1 MIDQNNLLTLLSR
14 LGVRY
19 EESCPLSRLT
29 SFRIGGPARIAV
41 FPESPERAVRAM
53 DALKESGVPF
63 TVIGNGTNLLAPDG
77 GYDGAV
83 VVMTGVAGFSASDPD
98 NAGGRTLTVGAG
110 MPVTLLASR
119 AAKLSLTGLEFAYGI
134 PGTVGGGIYMN
145 AGAYGGQVSDVVV
158 SSRWYD
164 PETGETGT
172 LDAPGHDFAYRHS
185 SYMENGRVIISAEIR
200 LAAGDAD
207 TIGAAMKDYMSRRC
221 EKQPLDLP
229 SAGSVFKRGNGFITA
244 KLIEECGLK
253 GRRVGGAEVSLK
265 HAGFIVNRG
274 GATARDVLT
283 LADIVRDEV
292 FEKTGK
298 TIEREIRTLPDGK
311 Y

>member
-41 FPESPERAVRAM
+41 FPESPERAVGAM

-83 VVMTGVAGFSASDPD
+83 VVMTGIAGFSASDPD

-229 SAGSVFKRGNGFITA
+229 SGCFSH
-244 KLIEECGLK
+244 LL
-253 GRRVGGAEVSLK
+253 
-265 HAGFIVNRG
+265 
-274 GATARDVLT
+274 
-283 LADIVRDEV
+283 DI
-292 FEKTGK
+292 
-298 TIEREIRTLPDGK
+298 
-311 Y
+311 